1 MREFR
6 FRAKQGQADMIC
18 RLLTQH
24 VAKPKVGLRDG
35 VITITVGIPEGITK
49 NSIDRM
55 LFANSVPGAV
65 NRTNKFRVVKG
76 DKYDVMYNRHV
87 ETGKTFFW
95 VTREGKFLGKYRRVF
110 VETGCTCCSGYYDL
124 EETN

>member
-1 MREFR
+1 MSTFR
-6 FRAKQGQADMIC
+6 FRSKQGQVDAVC

-24 VAKPKVGLRDG
+24 VGKQKVGVRSG
-35 VITITVGIPEGITK
+35 VITITVSIPEGISK
-49 NSIDRM
+49 NSIDRL

-87 ETGKTFFW
+87 ETGQVFIW
-95 VTREGKFLGKYRRVF
+95 VSREGKFLGKHRRVF
-110 VETGCTCCSGYYDL
+110 MESGCTCCSGYYQI
-124 EETN
+124 EKV